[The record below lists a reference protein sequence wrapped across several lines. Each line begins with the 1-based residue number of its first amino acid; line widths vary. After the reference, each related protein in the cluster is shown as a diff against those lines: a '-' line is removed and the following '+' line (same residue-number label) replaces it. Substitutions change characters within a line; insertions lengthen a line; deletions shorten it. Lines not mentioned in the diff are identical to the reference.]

1 MTAMKALIL
10 AGGRGTRLKPLT
22 NNMAKQLLPV
32 ANKPILFY
40 VLDQIRETGITDIG
54 VIISPETAPG
64 VEEAVGDGSRWDAH
78 ITYILQPEPGGL
90 AHAVKTAR
98 GFLGDFPFLMFLGD
112 NLIEG
117 GVKGFVEG
125 FTTLGSDALILLKEV
140 PDPHLFGVAELDSSG
155 KVVHVVEK
163 PNEPKTN
170 LALVG
175 AYLFTPQVHKAIA
188 QIKRSRRGELEIT
201 DAIQRLIDTGS
212 KVESHILTGW
222 WLDTGKKDDL
232 LEANRVV
239 LDGLL
244 RRDIKGEIDSQSRI
258 VGRVEIRDGARI
270 QNSVVEGPVSIAEDC
285 EIRNSFIGPFS
296 SIGTGTVIEDSS
308 VKHSIILE
316 GCHIHRIER
325 LEDSLIGKRVEIN
338 RGTVEPG
345 AMRIFVG
352 DDARV
357 GL

>member
-1 MTAMKALIL
+1 
-10 AGGRGTRLKPLT
+10 
-22 NNMAKQLLPV
+22 
-32 ANKPILFY
+32 
-40 VLDQIRETGITDIG
+40 
-54 VIISPETAPG
+54 
-64 VEEAVGDGSRWDAH
+64 
-78 ITYILQPEPGGL
+78 
-90 AHAVKTAR
+90 
-98 GFLGDFPFLMFLGD
+98 
-112 NLIEG
+112 
-117 GVKGFVEG
+117 
-125 FTTLGSDALILLKEV
+125 
-140 PDPHLFGVAELDSSG
+140 
-155 KVVHVVEK
+155 VHVVEK
-163 PNEPKTN
+163 PSEPKTN
-170 LALVG
+170 FALVG
-175 AYLFTPQVHKAIA
+175 AYLFTPQIHRAIA
-188 QIKRSRRGELEIT
+188 QIKRSWRGELEIT

-232 LEANRVV
+232 LEATRVV

-338 RGTVEPG
+338 RETVEPG